1 MGLGEELRNARL
13 EKNLTASEVAA
24 ATRMMVQ
31 IVEELEREDFHRFAA
46 PIYGKGF
53 IRLYAEFVGLDSR
66 PLIDEYLDKFA
77 ADKMPSLKSE
87 GTSMLVQE
95 EVSHVPREDT
105 TERDDIP
112 EEEPEAEEPGPE
124 ASLPVES
131 MPLVPVSDQEPDL
144 FSRLEA
150 AHQPQPPPAAEPEPE
165 LDLESSVAPKSGL
178 PPVQSSQQILDQ
190 AAPAAPAKEPERPL
204 WDETRGTIQE
214 KVGRLRDAQRWR
226 KPIGG
231 TSPFGLSSSP
241 FRVLFVLG
249 GVLLVLLVMIGLLN
263 RCARVPGASPGSHAR
278 DDRPTEL
285 RLVEDPPEPSF
296 ETE

>member
-87 GTSMLVQE
+87 STAMLVQE
-95 EVSHVPREDT
+95 EVSHAPQADT

-112 EEEPEAEEPGPE
+112 EKEPEAEGPGPE
-124 ASLPVES
+124 AQLPVES

-144 FSRLEA
+144 FSRLEDA
-150 AHQPQPPPAAEPEPE
+150 NQPQPPPAAEPE
-165 LDLESSVAPKSGL
+165 LDPESSVAPKAEL
-178 PPVQSSQQILDQ
+178 PPVQSSQHILDE
-190 AAPAAPAKEPERPL
+190 AEPAAPVKEPERPL
-204 WDETRGTIQE
+204 WDETQGTIQE
-214 KVGRLRDAQRWR
+214 KIGRLRDARRWR

-231 TSPFGLSSSP
+231 TGSFGLSSSP

-263 RCARVPGASPGSHAR
+263 RCGRVPGASSGSHAR